1 MTAILTDGA
10 GTILS
15 YSAAARRSPD
25 RAISQDAHHL
35 QPEIGL
41 FLVADG
47 LGGHDDGDLASRAVA
62 EIVRRVVATGH
73 SLDERCRQIE
83 AALQAINRALRREAT
98 RLGNDALVG
107 STVAVLV
114 VDDGQAAGM
123 WVGDSRIYLL
133 RAETLVQLTRDHSF
147 AAEMGVAGPR
157 GQILTRAIG
166 SADELDVDG
175 FILPIEDDD
184 TLLVC
189 SDGVTKAL
197 DAAGIAGLLAEPIDG
212 LADRLLA
219 RAVVGGGRDDMTAV
233 VVRIEAALTGGGRR

>member
-1 MTAILTDGA
+1 MTAILTEGA

-15 YSAAARRSPD
+15 YSAAARRSPE

-62 EIVRRVVATGH
+62 EIVRRVVGAGS
-73 SLDERCRQIE
+73 SLEERCRQIE
-83 AALQAINRALRREAT
+83 AALQALNRALRREAA
-98 RLGNDALVG
+98 RLGHGALVG
-107 STVAVLV
+107 STVAVLI
-114 VDDGQAAGM
+114 VDEGQAAGM

-147 AAEMGVAGPR
+147 AAELGVAGPR
-157 GQILTRAIG
+157 GQVLTRAIG

-175 FILPIEDDD
+175 FILPIEDED

-197 DAAGIAGLLAEPIDG
+197 DAAAIAGLLTEPIGG
-212 LADRLLA
+212 LAERLVA
-219 RAVVGGGRDDMTAV
+219 RAVVRGGRDDMTAV
-233 VVRIEAALTGGGRR
+233 VVRIKAALAPGGRG

>member
-1 MTAILTDGA
+1 MSAATSPGSTCLR
-10 GTILS
+10 

-35 QPEIGL
+35 EPETGL

-62 EIVRRVVATGH
+62 EIVRRVVSRGQ
-73 SLDERCRQIE
+73 SLEERCRRIE
-83 AALQAINRALRREAT
+83 AALHAINTALRQEAD
-98 RLGNDALVG
+98 RRRGDSLVG

-114 VDDGQAAGM
+114 VDGGEAAGL

-133 RAETLVQLTRDHSF
+133 RAEALFQLTRDHSY
-147 AAEMGVAGPR
+147 AAELGVTGPH
-157 GQILTRAIG
+157 GHALTRAIG
-166 SADELDVDG
+166 SADDLRVDG
-175 FILPIEDDD
+175 FIMPIEVDD

-197 DAAGIAGLLAEPIDG
+197 DAACIVDLLAEPIEG

-219 RAVVGGGRDDMTAV
+219 RAVVHGGRDDMTAV
-233 VVRIEAALTGGGRR
+233 VVRIEARPAGGEET